1 MYAVRYSRDRGHVN
15 HGWLE
20 TQHTFSF
27 ADYYDPEQM
36 GFGVLRVINEDR
48 IRGSS
53 GFGMHGHQDMEIL
66 TYVISG
72 ALEHKDTLGNATV
85 IQPGEIQRMSAGT
98 GIRHSEFNHFED
110 KKTHLLQIWI
120 MPEKEGLPPSYDQKT
135 IIHKFEKSNFALVA
149 SRDGRDESVSLNQD
163 LNLYVGKFKAGEERR
178 IKTDRPV
185 WIQIVHGGLNVNNIL
200 LNTGDGLGIEEEYDI
215 KLKAREDVEFLYFDL
230 PEIS

>member
-1 MYAVRYSRDRGHVN
+1 MYAVRYSRERGHVN

-53 GFGMHGHQDMEIL
+53 GFGMHGHQDMEII

-72 ALEHKDTLGNATV
+72 ALEHKDTLGNATI

-120 MPEKEGLPPSYDQKT
+120 MPEKEGITPSYDQKT
-135 IIHKFEKSNFALVA
+135 IIQKFEKDNFILAA
-149 SRDGRDESVSLNQD
+149 SRDGRDGSVSLNQD

-185 WIQIVHGGLNVNNIL
+185 WVQIVHGGLNVNNIL
-200 LNTGDGLGIEEEYDI
+200 LNTGDGLGVEEEYDI
-215 KLKAREDVEFLYFDL
+215 RLKAREDVEFLYFDL
-230 PEIS
+230 PNKD